1 MPVRG
6 RTFDLTIGY
15 GSLGLFLASIAVL
28 IWFLLAGVNRGAE
41 DLGDVLGR
49 SLRAAAGG
57 RGNAS
62 ATYNALLVLAW
73 GFLHSLLAR
82 PRLKQALA
90 RRIPDHYVPAAYAL
104 IASAGLI
111 LLCVLYRPIPRVVY
125 VLDGGPA
132 LLVRLLFWAAWVLFA
147 WCWFH
152 LDLLEVVGL
161 RPIRQGAG
169 DAAPA
174 AAAPFRPGGPFL
186 WVRHPVE
193 LAFLVAFWAAPM
205 MTVGHL
211 LFAAVMTLYT
221 FIGIDL
227 EDRKMLGLG
236 GPEYADYIR
245 RVPQIVPFPR

>member
-1 MPVRG
+1 MPLRG
-6 RTFDLTIGY
+6 RTLDLTIGY
-15 GSLGLFLASIAVL
+15 GSLGLFLLSIAVL

-41 DLGDVLGR
+41 DFGDVLGR
-49 SLRAAAGG
+49 SLRTAAGG
-57 RGNAS
+57 RDDGG
-62 ATYNALLVLAW
+62 ATFDALLVLAW

-111 LLCVLYRPIPRVVY
+111 LICVLYRPIPRVVY
-125 VLDGGPA
+125 ALDGGPA
-132 LLVRLLFWAAWVLFA
+132 LLVRLLFWAAWLLFA
-147 WCWFH
+147 WCWLH

-161 RPIRQGAG
+161 RPILHRLRG
-169 DAAPA
+169 AAPA
-174 AAAPFRPGGPFL
+174 PAPFRPGGPFL

-193 LAFLVAFWAAPM
+193 LAFLVAFWAAPL